1 MVMVTPLEIILKNVL
16 GEIEGLFTIERYYV
30 KPPGLAVVARPR
42 YPTLDYEAETTK
54 RLTPFG
60 YYVRFTEA
68 GGLVLIEV
76 STKPFKESRKKYWVN
91 AVLFG
96 VTVVSTVAVGTM
108 NSGGNL
114 LNPVEWVIGVPFAAA
129 LLGILLCHEFAHYT
143 ASRIHKIAA
152 TLPYFIPFPN
162 IVGTMG
168 AFIKMESAVPD
179 RRALLDV
186 GAAGPVAGFVVAVPL
201 TIVGIHLSPV
211 LPATAA
217 SAGEMF
223 GFGTSI
229 LFETLVQLVKGPLP
243 SDALIQLHPLA
254 FAGWIGLWVTALNLL
269 PIGQLDGGHVVY
281 AMFGRNAV
289 WVARV
294 AFFVLIPLGFL
305 WFGWFL
311 WAVLI
316 LLWVRLRHPPP
327 INDAIKL
334 NPVRMAVGWT
344 VLIIFILTFIPVP
357 FSII

>member
-1 MVMVTPLEIILKNVL
+1 MPTPLEIILKNVL

-30 KPPGLAVVARPR
+30 KPPGIAFVAKPK
-42 YPTLDYEAETTK
+42 YPAADYKAETVK
-54 RLTPFG
+54 RLAPFG
-60 YYVRFTEA
+60 YIVRFTEA
-68 GGLVLIEV
+68 GDLVLIEV
-76 STKPFKESRKKYWVN
+76 TTKPFKARRKKYWVN
-91 AVLFG
+91 AALFG

-108 NSGGNL
+108 NAGGNL
-114 LNPVEWVIGVPFAAA
+114 FNPLEWVIGVPFAAA
-129 LLGILLCHEFAHYT
+129 LLGILLCHEFGHYI
-143 ASRIHKIAA
+143 ASRIHRIAA

-186 GAAGPVAGFVVAVPL
+186 GAAGPLAGFVVAVPL
-201 TIVGIHLSPV
+201 TVVGIHLSPV
-211 LPATAA
+211 LPPAA
-217 SAGEMF
+217 AAEAGEMF

-229 LFETLVQLVKGPLP
+229 LFETLVRLVKGPLP

-269 PIGQLDGGHVVY
+269 PVGQLDGGHVIY
-281 AMFGRNAV
+281 AMFGRKSI
-289 WVARV
+289 WVARI
-294 AFFVLIPLGFL
+294 AFFALIPLGFL

-327 INDAIKL
+327 INDAVKL
-334 NPVRMAVGWT
+334 NPVRMTVGWT
-344 VLIIFILTFIPVP
+344 VLIIFLLTFIPVP
-357 FSII
+357 FSIM